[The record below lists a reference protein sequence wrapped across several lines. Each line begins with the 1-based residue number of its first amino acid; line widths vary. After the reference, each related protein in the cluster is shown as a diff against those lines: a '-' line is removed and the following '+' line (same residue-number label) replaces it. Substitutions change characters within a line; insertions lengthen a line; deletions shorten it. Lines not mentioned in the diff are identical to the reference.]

1 MNVLDFL
8 WTFFLMVLPEA
19 RLPAGDLENEPALKR
34 KSRQTGIQV
43 KIQEMEYSLR
53 KTNFRNHKKTY
64 LGF

>member
-1 MNVLDFL
+1 
-8 WTFFLMVLPEA
+8 MVLPKA
-19 RLPAGDLENEPALKR
+19 RLPAGVLENEPALKR
-34 KSRQTGIQV
+34 KSLQTGIQV